1 MKKIEKI
8 THKLNSIKELA
19 GEEYKEA
26 SSEAICFLEERF
38 KSNNSEQMIKATQ
51 EIGRHEDIIKTPQ
64 QDRITCMGM
73 NGEAYIYEIKDNI
86 TTEMFIE
93 AFQKAML
100 FKKNFISYMIVKLE
114 MQYGAL
120 SDEQKNIINDLVNN
134 TYRTYNGLTNIIYH
148 SLNLDT
154 AKLC

>member
-1 MKKIEKI
+1 MKKIEEI

-19 GEEYKEA
+19 GEEYKGA
-26 SSEAICFLEERF
+26 SSEAICFLEEMF
-38 KSNNSEQMIKATQ
+38 KSKSNNSEQMIKVTQ

-100 FKKNFISYMIVKLE
+100 FKKNFIS
-114 MQYGAL
+114 
-120 SDEQKNIINDLVNN
+120 
-134 TYRTYNGLTNIIYH
+134 
-148 SLNLDT
+148 
-154 AKLC
+154 